1 MAKRPVTGDE
11 MTAVP
16 DDSNLVTQLAAIV
29 DGVDE
34 RCAEVRRHVLT
45 GAFGSALDAA
55 RDLVRFLDGD
65 TPLWTVTSGWRD
77 VHDGRAMTEIV
88 SVRAISRP
96 IAKLVGEQRVRMM
109 HDLSDFV
116 QIITVTDRNAATG
129 DEA

>member
-1 MAKRPVTGDE
+1 MAKRRVTGDE

-16 DDSNLVTQLAAIV
+16 EGDDLVTQLAAIV

-34 RCAEVRRHVLT
+34 RCSEVRRHVLS

-65 TPLWTVTSGWRD
+65 TPMWKVVSGWRNP
-77 VHDGRAMTEIV
+77 VDGGTMTEAV

-109 HDLSDFV
+109 HDLNDFV
-116 QIITVTDRNAATG
+116 SLISVVDPYRDGNQ
-129 DEA
+129 